1 MQKMDVK
8 VCKSNLE
15 GSVDIPGSKSH
26 TIRGLLLGLLA
37 DGESRLHRPLDSSDT
52 RSCIGLC
59 KALGGGVD
67 CNNDNEWFIYGTGGQ
82 PKAASDIV
90 DIGNSGTSLF
100 LGLGVAALADGLT
113 VLTGDEQIRS
123 RDAAPLLTALREL
136 GATAYSRRGDGCA
149 PLVVGGGLEGGK
161 VVIECP
167 TSQYLSSLLIAC
179 PLAEGDTE
187 ICVPLL
193 HEAPYVEMTCQ
204 WLGELDVQYECSDE
218 LMQFEIT
225 GGQSYPPFVRSI
237 PADFSSATFFLVAA
251 AVTGSELYLRGLDMY
266 DSQGDKAVVWMLE
279 EMGCE
284 VTQREEG
291 LVISGPDRLRGR
303 EFDLNST
310 PDALPAMAVAG
321 CCAEGETRLFNVAHA
336 RRKET
341 DRISVMASELGK
353 MGAVIE
359 EREDGLVIQGGGL
372 KGAEVDGYGDHRVVM
387 ALTVAGLVASGATII
402 STAEAVSITFPNF
415 FELMK
420 DVGAQI
426 GDY

>member
-1 MQKMDVK
+1 
-8 VCKSNLE
+8 
-15 GSVDIPGSKSH
+15 
-26 TIRGLLLGLLA
+26 
-37 DGESRLHRPLDSSDT
+37 
-52 RSCIGLC
+52 
-59 KALGGGVD
+59 
-67 CNNDNEWFIYGTGGQ
+67 
-82 PKAASDIV
+82 
-90 DIGNSGTSLF
+90 
-100 LGLGVAALADGLT
+100 
-113 VLTGDEQIRS
+113 
-123 RDAAPLLTALREL
+123 
-136 GATAYSRRGDGCA
+136 
-149 PLVVGGGLEGGK
+149 
-161 VVIECP
+161 
-167 TSQYLSSLLIAC
+167 
-179 PLAEGDTE
+179 
-187 ICVPLL
+187 
-193 HEAPYVEMTCQ
+193 
-204 WLGELDVQYECSDE
+204 
-218 LMQFEIT
+218 
-225 GGQSYPPFVRSI
+225 
-237 PADFSSATFFLVAA
+237 
-251 AVTGSELYLRGLDMY
+251 MY